1 MVPYFRNPPYDYH
14 YYFEG
19 YGAKIPSSSCLV
31 GFRAAGMRIQSLSW
45 RFMGSSKWG
54 YKLSRALG

>member
-1 MVPYFRNPPYDYH
+1 MVPYFRKPPYDYH

-45 RFMGSSKWG
+45 RFMGSYKWG
-54 YKLSRALG
+54 L